1 MGMDRVDFFVSHAG
15 ADRAWAEW
23 IAWQLIDAGYTVEL
37 DVWDWAAGRNFV
49 TAMSDALDRANRVV
63 ALISVAYFDRS
74 RYTTEE
80 FSAAMLHVPD
90 LEDGRLVPVRVE
102 EVHATE
108 MPAVLRSRVFCD
120 VFGVEEEAARQNL
133 LAAATGPR
141 RPNSPPGFPGHP
153 GGLSRLG
160 GAGPRRPGTRPLV
173 WGNVPARNPGFT
185 GRDGLLVRMRERLLR
200 GDRAVVQAL
209 HGMSGVGK
217 TQLAAEY
224 AHRFANGYDVV
235 WWISGDQA
243 GLIGDQVTAL
253 AAELGCAPPDA
264 DTKSA
269 SRAVMAELRAR
280 SRWLLVF
287 DDAQQPEDLKSW
299 LPGSSAG
306 HVLITSRLKDWTE
319 IAGTIEIGVF
329 ARTESVALLRTRVD
343 ALTEQDANRLAE
355 ALGDL
360 PLGVAQAAGYLAAT
374 GMSIGEYLDLLGTRA
389 TEILGEGRPM
399 SYQLPLAAV
408 TRLAA
413 DRLGGEDPAAA
424 ELVTICAFLAPE
436 PVPITLFTGHAEQL
450 PDSLAAK
457 AADPVAFGRL
467 LSVIG
472 RDALARIDSDG
483 LQLHQL
489 TQAILRDELTP
500 SRSAATRAC
509 AEAVLAANHPGS
521 AEDPANW
528 PAWAR
533 MLPHLLSVDPAATT
547 NAALRDAARDAA
559 WYLLARGDT
568 RSGHDL
574 ARNLYQQWRDRLG
587 PADHHS
593 WSAANSLAESF
604 RQMGR
609 YADAQQLDEDTLTN
623 VRGILGDDHPSTL
636 ISASNLAADLRR
648 LGQLQAAREL
658 DEDTLARER
667 RIHGDDHPGTL
678 SSANNLAVDLHQL
691 GEIQAARELDE
702 NTLARRRRVLGDDHP
717 ATLRSAN
724 NLAGD
729 LRELGEIRAAR
740 ELDEDTLARR
750 RRVLGADH
758 PDVLISVSNLA
769 ADLRALGE
777 TQAARELDED
787 TLARFRRV
795 LGSDHPST
803 LTCASDLAAD
813 LRALGEY
820 QAALELD
827 EDTVARRRRKLGAD
841 HPDVLT
847 SVSNVAADRRALEKT

>member
-1 MGMDRVDFFVSHAG
+1 MDTDRVAFFVSHAG

-23 IAWQLIDAGYTVEL
+23 VAWQLIDAGYTVEL

-49 TAMSDALDRANRVV
+49 IAMSDALDRADKVV
-63 ALISVAYFDRS
+63 AVLSTAYFDRS

-80 FSAAMLHVPD
+80 WAAALLHAPAFD
-90 LEDGRLVPVRVE
+90 EGRLVPVRVE
-102 EVHATE
+102 EVAVTD
-108 MPAVLRSRVFCD
+108 MPAVLRSRVFYD
-120 VFGVEEEAARQNL
+120 VFGIDEEEARQNL
-133 LAAATGPR
+133 LAAVAGPR
-141 RPNSPPGFPGHP
+141 RPTSAPGFPGRT

-160 GAGPRRPGTRPLV
+160 GAGPRRPGTRPLI
-173 WGNVPARNPGFT
+173 WGGIPARNPGFT
-185 GRDGLLVRMRERLLR
+185 GRDGLLVSIRERLLA

-209 HGMSGVGK
+209 HGMGGVGK

-224 AHRFANGYDVV
+224 AHRFASGYDVV
-235 WWISGDQA
+235 WWISAEQA
-243 GLIGDQVTAL
+243 GLISDQITGL

-287 DDAQQPEDLKSW
+287 DNAKQPVDLTSW
-299 LPGSSAG
+299 LPGSSTG
-306 HVLITSRLKDWTE
+306 HVLITSRLRDWTE

-329 ARTESVALLRTRVD
+329 ARAESLAVLRTRVG
-343 ALTEQDANRLAE
+343 ALTEHDANRLAE

-374 GMSIGEYLDLLGTRA
+374 GMSTGEYLDLLSTRA
-389 TEILGEGRPM
+389 AEILNEGRPV
-399 SYQLPLAAV
+399 SYPLPLAAV

-413 DRLGGEDPAAA
+413 DRLAEEDPAAA

-436 PVPITLFTGHAEQL
+436 PVPMTLFTGHAEQL
-450 PDSLAAK
+450 PEVLAAK
-457 AADPVAFGRL
+457 ADDPVAFGRL
-467 LSVIG
+467 LTVIG
-472 RDALARIDSDG
+472 QDALARIDSDG

-489 TQAILRDELTP
+489 TQAILRDQLTSP
-500 SRSAATRAC
+500 RSTAIRAC
-509 AEAVLAANHPGS
+509 AEAVLAANRPGS
-521 AEDPANW
+521 ADDPANW

-533 MLPHLLSVDPAATT
+533 LLPHLLSADSAATT
-547 NAALRDAARDAA
+547 NPSLRDAARDAA

-568 RSGHDL
+568 RTGHDL
-574 ARNLYQQWRDRLG
+574 ASNLYRQWRDRLG
-587 PADHHS
+587 PADQHTM
-593 WSAANSLAESF
+593 SAANSLAESF

-609 YADAQQLDEDTLTN
+609 YADARQLDEDTLAHARR
-623 VRGILGDDHPSTL
+623 VLGDDHPSTL
-636 ISASNLAADLRR
+636 ISAGNLAADLRR
-648 LGQLQAAREL
+648 LGLMEAAREL
-658 DEDTLARER
+658 DEDILTRER

-678 SSANNLAVDLHQL
+678 SSANNLAVDLHEL
-691 GEIQAARELDE
+691 GAIQAARELDE
-702 NTLARRRRVLGDDHP
+702 DTLTRRRRILGDDHP

-729 LRELGEIRAAR
+729 MRALGEIQAAR
-740 ELDEDTLARR
+740 ELDEDTLTRR

-758 PDVLISVSNLA
+758 PEVLISVSNLA

-795 LGSDHPST
+795 LGDDHPST
-803 LTCASDLAAD
+803 LTCASDLAVD
-813 LRALGEY
+813 LRALGQY
-820 QAALELD
+820 QLALELD
-827 EDTVARRRRKLGAD
+827 EDTLTRRRRVLGDD
-841 HPDVLT
+841 HPDVLI
-847 SVSNVAADRRALEKT
+847 SVNNLTTDRRALEET